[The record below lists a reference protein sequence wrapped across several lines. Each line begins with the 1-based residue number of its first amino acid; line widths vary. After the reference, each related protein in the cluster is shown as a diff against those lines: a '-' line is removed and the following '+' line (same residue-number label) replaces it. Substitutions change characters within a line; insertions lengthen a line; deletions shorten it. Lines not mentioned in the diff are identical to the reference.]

1 MYASESI
8 SELATAMAAAQAE
21 MKAAEMNAKNPFLK
35 NSYADLGSIIEAIR
49 PASAKHGISFTQM
62 PSFDGEKVSVDTII
76 MHASGQWLRSTLT
89 LAIEGEKGL
98 SLAQVM
104 GKAITYLRRYGLS
117 AMFGVY
123 ADKDEDGN
131 ETGVE
136 STQHKAP
143 AQQADSHAPTC
154 PKCNGPMWDNR
165 EGKTNPKQP
174 DFKCKNKECG
184 GAIWPPKDAQPSA
197 QPEPQNEDA
206 PKLAAIRTPKFGP
219 YATALADKWPK
230 YRNPQGSFD
239 ANHIQASI
247 ATNMKVYDIT
257 DANIDALFAK
267 LHQRAIDQADVER
280 APA

>member
-8 SELATAMAAAQAE
+8 SDLATAMAAAQAE

-35 NSYADLGSIIEAIR
+35 NNYADLGSIIEAIR
-49 PASAKHGISFTQM
+49 PATAKHGISFTQM

-123 ADKDEDGN
+123 ADKDDDGN
-131 ETGVE
+131 GTGPDSADHVA
-136 STQHKAP
+136 QRKAP
-143 AQQADSHAPTC
+143 ASDTPTC
-154 PKCNGPMWDNR
+154 PKCGGPMWDNR
-165 EGKTNPKQP
+165 EGKKNPKAP
-174 DFKCKNKECG
+174 DFKCKDKACD
-184 GAIWPPKDAQPSA
+184 GAIWPPKDTQPPA
-197 QPEPQNEDA
+197 QPEPHNEDA
-206 PKLAAIRTPKFGP
+206 PRLAVIRTPKFAN
-219 YATALADKWPK
+219 YATGLADKWPK
-230 YRNPQGSFD
+230 YRNAQGSFD
-239 ANHIQASI
+239 AAHIQASI
-247 ATNMKVYDIT
+247 AANLKVYDIT
-257 DANIDALFAK
+257 DANIDGLFAK
-267 LHQRAIDQADVER
+267 MHQRAIDAVDAER

>member
-8 SELATAMAAAQAE
+8 SELATAMAKAQAD
-21 MKAAEMNAKNPFLK
+21 MKAAEMNARNPFLK

-49 PASAKHGISFTQM
+49 PAIAKYGISFAQM
-62 PSFDGEKVSVDTII
+62 PSFDGEKVTVDTLI

-123 ADKDEDGN
+123 ADKDDDGN
-131 ETGVE
+131 DTG
-136 STQHKAP
+136 
-143 AQQADSHAPTC
+143 ADSTKATAKPAMNGSAPNC
-154 PKCNGPMWDNR
+154 PKCKGPMWDNR

-174 DFKCKNKECG
+174 DFKCKDKACD
-184 GAIWPPKDAQPSA
+184 GAIWPPRDAQPPA
-197 QPEPQNEDA
+197 QQESHAKDEA
-206 PKLAAIRTPKFGP
+206 PKLAAIRTPKFAG
-219 YATALADKWPK
+219 YATTLADRWPK
-230 YRNPQGSFD
+230 YRNAQGSFD
-239 ANHIQASI
+239 AAHIQASI
-247 ATNMKVYDIT
+247 ATNLKVYDIT

-267 LHQRAIDQADVER
+267 LHQRAIDAADVER